1 MGSKVRKQIYLDPEQ
16 NAILKAAAKKLQV
29 SEAEI
34 IRQAIMA
41 QTYQMKIPTRN
52 SAAWNKELNFMRS
65 LAAQGVIVGGR
76 QWQRDELY
84 ERKNTA

>member
-1 MGSKVRKQIYLDPEQ
+1 MESKVRKQIYLDREQ
-16 NAILKAAAKKLQV
+16 NTILKAAAKKLQV

-41 QTYQMKIPTRN
+41 QTYRMKIPIRN
-52 SAAWNKELNFMRS
+52 NQAWNKELEFMRS
-65 LAAQGVIVGGR
+65 LAEQGAVEGGR
-76 QWQRDELY
+76 HWRRDDLY